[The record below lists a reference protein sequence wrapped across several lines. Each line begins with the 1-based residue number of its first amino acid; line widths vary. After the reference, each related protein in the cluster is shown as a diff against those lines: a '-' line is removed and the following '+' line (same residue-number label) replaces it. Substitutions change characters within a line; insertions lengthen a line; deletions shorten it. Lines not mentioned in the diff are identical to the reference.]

1 MAGSQLKKMGA
12 TDISKKV
19 KDYFLEIH
27 GPYAVFGFL
36 IETCSKS
43 ARNDCWD
50 IRCSFL
56 SSMSATEAQRI
67 SYKILIST
75 DGEIKNVT
83 KITDK

>member
-1 MAGSQLKKMGA
+1 MAGSQSTKLGA

-36 IETCSKS
+36 METFSKS
-43 ARNDCWD
+43 MRNDCWD
-50 IRCSFL
+50 MRCSFL
-56 SSMSATEAQRI
+56 PSMSATEEQRI

-75 DGEIKNVT
+75 DGEIKNMT
-83 KITDK
+83 KVTDK